1 MYIIAQPEMFISIN
15 RHHIFLGVI
24 YQLDGM
30 DIDDLP
36 YELHAL
42 NYFKAIVPYAFQKIE
57 SISTTSNVIDELL
70 ADVLTGIDNKDKF
83 AQLAGVKFGNH
94 PDGHPRV

>member
-1 MYIIAQPEMFISIN
+1 MF
-15 RHHIFLGVI
+15 
-24 YQLDGM
+24 QLDGI
-30 DIDDLP
+30 DIDELP
-36 YELHAL
+36 YELQAL

-70 ADVLTGIDNKDKF
+70 ADLLTGIDNKDKF